1 MKSRQHIY
9 FDKDLTARLTTHSAR
24 TGASKSSV
32 VADAVRAYLDS
43 QGARELDDLLG
54 MRMGRVER
62 DINILTESFAL
73 FVRYYLTM
81 MAPVAEAD
89 KAALAVGKERFQA
102 FIDQVGRKIASGRT
116 FNFDQIAARETEEDS

>member
-9 FDKDLTARLTTHSAR
+9 FDKDLTTRLTTHSER

-32 VADAVRAYLDS
+32 VADAVRAYLDG

-54 MRMGRVER
+54 VRLGRLER
-62 DINILTESFAL
+62 DQNILTESFAL

-81 MAPVAEAD
+81 MAPVPEAD
-89 KAALAVGKERFQA
+89 RAALAVGKERFQA
-102 FIDQVGRKIASGRT
+102 FVDQVGRKLATGRT
-116 FNFDQIAARETEEDS
+116 FSFDQLTKRAAEEDS

>member
-9 FDKDLTARLTTHSAR
+9 FDKDLTDRLSVHSER

-54 MRMGRVER
+54 VRMGRMEKEMGV
-62 DINILTESFAL
+62 ITESFAL

-81 MAPVAEAD
+81 MAPVPDAD
-89 KAALAVGKERFQA
+89 KAALAKGKERFEA
-102 FIDQVGRKIASGRT
+102 FVDQVGRKLATGRT
-116 FNFDQIAARETEEDS
+116 FNFDQLPKRETEKDS